1 MARIR
6 WVARIRLVYPNKIA
20 MKNKKNRKYGNRRKA
35 AAFASASSDVTDAI
49 VAEISSYLTANYSG
63 TATKF
68 WKSHEL
74 SYPLL
79 SKMAEVYLSVSSGSV
94 PVESLFSTAGYI
106 RA

>member
-1 MARIR
+1 
-6 WVARIRLVYPNKIA
+6 V
-20 MKNKKNRKYGNRRKA
+20 

-63 TATKF
+63 TATATEF

-79 SKMAEVYLSVSSGSV
+79 SKMAKVYLSLSPGSV
-94 PVESLFSTAGYI
+94 PVESLFSTAGYVLNSK
-106 RA
+106 RSSLASYKAHMVCFVHDNYDVV